1 MYIMSVSLAVKY
13 HFAALLI
20 GNGLILDK
28 YIKNGYSKS
37 NRMLIEDLYMS
48 ATDVSYIHHIHSI
61 GNLNA

>member
-37 NRMLIEDLYMS
+37 NRMLIEDHYMS
-48 ATDVSYIHHIHSI
+48 ATDASYIHHIHS
-61 GNLNA
+61 LET

>member
-1 MYIMSVSLAVKY
+1 MYIGSVSLAVKY

-37 NRMLIEDLYMS
+37 NRMLIEDRYMS
-48 ATDVSYIHHIHSI
+48 ATDASYIHHIHS
-61 GNLNA
+61 LET